1 MGEVYAL
8 VADIDTAPEYAP
20 IVDAVPE
27 YAPVADTDATPEEA
41 LVADIGTTA
50 EDAPVADVD
59 AAPEY
64 APIADVNATA
74 EDAPVAGADTTVE
87 EAPVADIDTAPE
99 DEPVADAA
107 AVPEDA
113 PDADTDTMA
122 EDAPVADVDTAPEDA
137 PIVDA
142 APEDKLIA
150 GTDAAPKDAPIVD
163 AAPEEAPVANAAATA
178 VNALATTD
186 AHPAQPE
193 ELRLTSNM
201 DSDAAVA
208 TSAQAETPP
217 VTSNC
222 AQIELTLATL
232 AEASAGEVP
241 VAATAP
247 LAVKLPAANADTRIG
262 ELPVADVDMENSKPH
277 SIDVDMQGG
286 ELLEA
291 DAEMHAEDSPAA
303 DNVMMVKE
311 LPAAATGMQVD
322 ESLGLGVYM
331 DVANDQ
337 LPHLLGEPSSM
348 PLPDISY
355 IDIGALANDI
365 QNAWPQSIA
374 SETAQ
379 SLEYLVGVVPS
390 APGDFN
396 QANAAVGAN
405 VQAMSSTAPWPN
417 NCDWSA
423 SARAS
428 AGGFDFGM
436 LDESIGGFDFGNA
449 GNSGVGFDFSNAGNS
464 GIGVDFDF
472 GSAASGSLGNNSA
485 GNVLCMDPCLFNWD
499 NVGFTPRADNLES
512 ATGAPFNN
520 SSLSCETTTAIV
532 DSMDIGSLLEM
543 ASHLTPKDFA
553 ELDAKVAAAG
563 IIIDGD
569 AANRYAADTALAMLA
584 DTAAMAP
591 MAPTE
596 GADTIPATPTESTVT
611 TVPATP
617 TESAGA
623 GSASATPADST
634 DTYELYRPSSIA
646 ECSKWAAIRSESNTA
661 ASNKRS
667 GDFTARCNGK
677 RARNNGKQA
686 VSEL

>member
-1 MGEVYAL
+1 
-8 VADIDTAPEYAP
+8 DAP

-27 YAPVADTDATPEEA
+27 DA
-41 LVADIGTTA
+41 LVADVDATV
-50 EDAPVADVD
+50 EDAPVAK
-59 AAPEY
+59 
-64 APIADVNATA
+64 
-74 EDAPVAGADTTVE
+74 
-87 EAPVADIDTAPE
+87 
-99 DEPVADAA
+99 AA
-107 AVPEDA
+107 A
-113 PDADTDTMA
+113 
-122 EDAPVADVDTAPEDA
+122 APEDA
-137 PIVDA
+137 PVTD
-142 APEDKLIA
+142 
-150 GTDAAPKDAPIVD
+150 TDAAPKDASIVD

-201 DSDAAVA
+201 DLDAAVD

-217 VTSNC
+217 VANNC
-222 AQIELTLATL
+222 AHAELTLATL
-232 AEASAGEVP
+232 AEASAGEVL
-241 VAATAP
+241 AAAIAP

-303 DNVMMVKE
+303 DNVMMVEE

-322 ESLGLGVYM
+322 EYLGLGVYM
-331 DVANDQ
+331 DVVNDQ
-337 LPHLLGEPSSM
+337 PPHLLGEPSSM

-423 SARAS
+423 SACAS
-428 AGGFDFGM
+428 AGGFDFDM

-449 GNSGVGFDFSNAGNS
+449 GNSGVGFG
-464 GIGVDFDF
+464 F
-472 GSAASGSLGNNSA
+472 GSAASGSLGNNPT
-485 GNVLCMDPCLFNWD
+485 GN
-499 NVGFTPRADNLES
+499 
-512 ATGAPFNN
+512 
-520 SSLSCETTTAIV
+520 
-532 DSMDIGSLLEM
+532 
-543 ASHLTPKDFA
+543 
-553 ELDAKVAAAG
+553 
-563 IIIDGD
+563 
-569 AANRYAADTALAMLA
+569 
-584 DTAAMAP
+584 
-591 MAPTE
+591 
-596 GADTIPATPTESTVT
+596 
-611 TVPATP
+611 
-617 TESAGA
+617 
-623 GSASATPADST
+623 
-634 DTYELYRPSSIA
+634 
-646 ECSKWAAIRSESNTA
+646 
-661 ASNKRS
+661 
-667 GDFTARCNGK
+667 
-677 RARNNGKQA
+677 
-686 VSEL
+686 

>member
-1 MGEVYAL
+1 
-8 VADIDTAPEYAP
+8 
-20 IVDAVPE
+20 
-27 YAPVADTDATPEEA
+27 
-41 LVADIGTTA
+41 
-50 EDAPVADVD
+50 
-59 AAPEY
+59 
-64 APIADVNATA
+64 
-74 EDAPVAGADTTVE
+74 
-87 EAPVADIDTAPE
+87 
-99 DEPVADAA
+99 
-107 AVPEDA
+107 
-113 PDADTDTMA
+113 
-122 EDAPVADVDTAPEDA
+122 
-137 PIVDA
+137 
-142 APEDKLIA
+142 
-150 GTDAAPKDAPIVD
+150 
-163 AAPEEAPVANAAATA
+163 
-178 VNALATTD
+178 
-186 AHPAQPE
+186 
-193 ELRLTSNM
+193 M
-201 DSDAAVA
+201 DSDAAVD

-217 VTSNC
+217 VANNC
-222 AQIELTLATL
+222 AHAELTLATL

-241 VAATAP
+241 AAAIAP

-303 DNVMMVKE
+303 DNVMMVEE

-331 DVANDQ
+331 DVVNDQ
-337 LPHLLGEPSSM
+337 PPHLLGEPSSM

-423 SARAS
+423 SACAS
-428 AGGFDFGM
+428 AGGFDFDM

-449 GNSGVGFDFSNAGNS
+449 GNSGVGFG
-464 GIGVDFDF
+464 F
-472 GSAASGSLGNNSA
+472 GSAASGSLGNNPT

-499 NVGFTPRADNLES
+499 NVGFTPRADNLEN

-520 SSLSCETTTAIV
+520 SSLSCEATTAIV
-532 DSMDIGSLLEM
+532 DSMDIDSLLEM
-543 ASHLTPKDFA
+543 VSHLTPEDFA

-596 GADTIPATPTESTVT
+596 GAAAIPATPTESTVT

-623 GSASATPADST
+623 DSASATPADST
-634 DTYELYRPSSIA
+634 DAYELYRPSSIA
-646 ECSKWAAIRSESNTA
+646 ECSKWAAIRPERNTA

-667 GDFTARCNGK
+667 GNFTARCNGK

-686 VSEL
+686 VSEF